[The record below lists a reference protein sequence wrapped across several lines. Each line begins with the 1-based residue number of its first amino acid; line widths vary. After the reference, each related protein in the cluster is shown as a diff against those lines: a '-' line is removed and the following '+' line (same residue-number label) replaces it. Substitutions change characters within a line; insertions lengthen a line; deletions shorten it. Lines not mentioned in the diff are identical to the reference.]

1 MQQEFKVINIT
12 KDEIIPVAERMK
24 NDGRMLL
31 MIHAYRNTE
40 DQPVVSYE
48 YGVGSMIEA
57 YEVTGETTLPSL
69 SSVYDAAAGWPE
81 WEINELLGF
90 TFTGLNIS
98 HRLFLPEDLSN
109 GKGQILVTPLK
120 ELREEAFKD
129 YEKAKTLVNT
139 LDRDED
145 TGKEETK

>member
-1 MQQEFKVINIT
+1 
-12 KDEIIPVAERMK
+12 
-24 NDGRMLL
+24 